1 MLQLL
6 SVILRLGLAV
16 FAFALA
22 TCDMSWIF
30 FFFFF
35 INTVGFCCVLLLH
48 CICRM
53 LQRSHHSFYQAGQP
67 CMHSTYSLLCGYL
80 WLVLGSVAGPAW
92 PILWDKLIHLGS
104 LPSAISVSLRHR
116 RQELRLQEP
125 ITETLKSTSK
135 SNQKSDQHSQ
145 HILLNIL
152 YHTMGKIATA
162 PLHVM
167 CAGFC
172 LLFFFFWLKL
182 FVWSNSVLNC
192 DDSFAIKA

>member
-1 MLQLL
+1 MACPFHF
-6 SVILRLGLAV
+6 VIFYSWLVATLVCDLRLSLAV
-16 FAFALA
+16 FALALA
-22 TCDMSWIF
+22 TCDMSWF
-30 FFFFF
+30 FFFNF

-48 CICRM
+48 SICRM

-125 ITETLKSTSK
+125 ITETLKSHQNRIKNQINTS
-135 SNQKSDQHSQ
+135 
-145 HILLNIL
+145 NI
-152 YHTMGKIATA
+152 
-162 PLHVM
+162 
-167 CAGFC
+167 FC
-172 LLFFFFWLKL
+172 SISCIIQWGR
-182 FVWSNSVLNC
+182 
-192 DDSFAIKA
+192 